1 MIQKDKCYC
10 FKCRKYVDY
19 IIEEIEIVST
29 YNEITIKYM
38 GKEVTCVVCGGL
50 VSKREITNENIN
62 KGHKLFKEELIKLE
76 SGNNCG
82 TNKT

>member
-1 MIQKDKCYC
+1 
-10 FKCRKYVDY
+10 
-19 IIEEIEIVST
+19 
-29 YNEITIKYM
+29 M

-76 SGNNCG
+76 SGNKSG